1 MNSGL
6 NYLLA
11 GYLAI
16 WVILGVYLL
25 SLGARQKRTEA
36 HLRELEQ
43 RLSELDAAGQRKG
56 A

>member
-1 MNSGL
+1 MNTGL

-25 SLGARQKRTEA
+25 SLGVRQKRAEA

-43 RLSELDAAGQRKG
+43 RLTDLDAAGRPRG